1 MDTSLKIIGRVH
13 SKLKKIEDC
22 PLQEAEQAPPAS
34 LEIFAEFRKGIED
47 LTAGSE
53 IVILTWLHQADRSVI
68 RCVTRNQFDKP
79 KIGVFS
85 TRSPDRPNPI
95 GMHIAEVIAV
105 ENGMVHVSRLETL
118 DGTPVLDIKPVLK

>member
-34 LEIFAEFRKGIED
+34 LEIFSEFREGIEN

-53 IVILTWLHQADRSVI
+53 IVILTWLHQADRSVVK
-68 RCVTRNQFDKP
+68 CVTRNDYDKP
-79 KIGVFS
+79 KIGVFA

-95 GMHIAEVIAV
+95 GLHVAEVVAV